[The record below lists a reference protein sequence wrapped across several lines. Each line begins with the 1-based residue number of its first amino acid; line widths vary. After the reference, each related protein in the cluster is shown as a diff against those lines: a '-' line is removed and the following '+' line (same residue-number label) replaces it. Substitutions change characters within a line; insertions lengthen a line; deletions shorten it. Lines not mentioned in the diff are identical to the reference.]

1 MTEEKKIEEQK
12 KLLANPMVVKVLQY
26 KKEGMSDGSISKLPD
41 ISWKQ
46 QTVSTYV
53 KRIIEAGLI
62 TKEEIDQAIEKR
74 KQREKENDPNRKRVL
89 EGLRVGE
96 TDKMIANDTTVGEA
110 QVRMIR
116 KTLVKEGVITEE
128 EIKKAKEK
136 RNKQEQIENQ
146 IKYRL
151 TEKEVLQYLK
161 LGYENFEVR
170 REKPNFDT
178 KEYKKTI
185 KQLLKKNK
193 ITEKEIEEN
202 KEKRQQSIKER
213 ILEAL
218 KEGMSLRYMATSI
231 GFSLDRDRVKTFIKR
246 IKEEE
251 NITDQDILR
260 WKQQNE
266 SSIEKKKEFVLEGL
280 KKGWTNVEISEK
292 YSRNGLSPA
301 NVSFYK
307 TILLSESKITEEEIN
322 QVKIEKKEKQKRN
335 DFDLSE
341 ESRNV
346 LNSLRKGFLKEEI
359 ASFLG
364 IEPKNVKNKMDYL
377 KKIGRITNEEILQ
390 ARKKRAEEKKAQDK
404 IIEKEQLKRAIEQ
417 EVRLDKSMNAE
428 KKVKIREYIL
438 MCLDLYQKENIPI
451 AELEFL
457 KQAMR
462 KINIIDDELIKF
474 ARITIKVGK
483 YEDALKM
490 IETVKSKEQRNDKKT
505 ASGEKIKK
513 LKSIL
518 EKVCKVQ
525 KAIQMMQKGNTNSEV
540 LSSITGLSKDE
551 INILKIRL
559 QRKKI
564 KILGVINRRKILEL
578 LVMDKDLDKIRADL
592 EMTDLEAEDIQEQK
606 IEYKRFKAQYK
617 KATEEEKVKWE
628 KEMEQKIR
636 VRIIVLYTKLGVK
649 PEMIAKMMKLKPEEI
664 EKDIQFALEQGG
676 LIKQEELQGINPLA
690 CYENSQLMELIK

>member
-116 KTLVKEGVITEE
+116 KTLVKEGVITEK
-128 EIKKAKEK
+128 EIEKAKEE
-136 RNKQEQIENQ
+136 RNKQEQIKNQ

-151 TEKEVLQYLK
+151 TEKEVLHYLK

>member
-110 QVRMIR
+110 QVRVIR

-178 KEYKKTI
+178 EEYKKTI
-185 KQLLKKNK
+185 EKLVKHNK
-193 ITEKEIEEN
+193 ITEKEIGEN
-202 KEKRQQSIKER
+202 KEKRQKCIKER
-213 ILEAL
+213 ILGAL

-251 NITDQDILR
+251 NITDQDVLR

-280 KKGWTNVEISEK
+280 KKGWTNIEISEK
-292 YSRNGLSPA
+292 YSGNGLSPA

-664 EKDIQFALEQGG
+664 KKDIQFALEQGG